1 MGRLL
6 NNARNKTKRRNQ
18 VAAKKADP
26 DSSLRPDQRLKKQ
39 RDAAAEKIRLAE
51 MNRPTSF
58 GPIGVLPD
66 KKAKDPSKNQ
76 RSSYCEKCLRKY
88 KLKPGPSATNCVDCG
103 ALLIRVKSRTEMNRI
118 VRRLKK
124 ERRQL
129 RLTTP
134 KKRSYDVYLKSK
146 LWRRIRK
153 RILERDENLCRECGV
168 KAEHVHHLSYG
179 PLVMLGMDDSKLI
192 SLCIPCHDSRHPD
205 KPSMLKAK

>member
-18 VAAKKADP
+18 IAVKKIDP
-26 DSSLRPDQRLKKQ
+26 DSLLRPDQLLKKQ
-39 RDAAAEKIRLAE
+39 RHAAAEKIRLAE
-51 MNRPTSF
+51 INRPTSF

-66 KKAKDPSKNQ
+66 KKAKDPTKQQ

-88 KLKPGPSATNCVDCG
+88 KLKLGPNTTACVDCG
-103 ALLIRVKSRTEMNRI
+103 TQLIQVKSRTAMNRI

-124 ERRQL
+124 ERRQ
-129 RLTTP
+129 RRATTP

-146 LWRRIRK
+146 LWKQIRK

-179 PLVMLGMDDSKLI
+179 PLVMLGKDDSKLI

-205 KPSMLKAK
+205 KPSMVR